1 MFFLPTLSYIVL
13 LVFGFEFLALLL
25 LQFLRQFLRR
35 FLKYRRIVH
44 TVLLYKGPEQAGRHI
59 ISVIDP
65 SNFKFSGHLKSL
77 TSQEVP
83 KLHRIS
89 PDKLERID
97 ALYKEIKIYTP
108 KNSESLGTGASP
120 GQLHEI

>member
-1 MFFLPTLSYIVL
+1 
-13 LVFGFEFLALLL
+13 
-25 LQFLRQFLRR
+25 
-35 FLKYRRIVH
+35 
-44 TVLLYKGPEQAGRHI
+44 LYKGPEQAGKHT

-65 SNFKFSGHLKSL
+65 SNFKFSDHLKSL

-89 PDKLERID
+89 HDKLERID

-108 KNSESLGTGASP
+108 KNSEILRTGASQSRDCADIAVKLAFNLISMPHINLELTP
-120 GQLHEI
+120 GGVKLHETVKRVSNKYRYR